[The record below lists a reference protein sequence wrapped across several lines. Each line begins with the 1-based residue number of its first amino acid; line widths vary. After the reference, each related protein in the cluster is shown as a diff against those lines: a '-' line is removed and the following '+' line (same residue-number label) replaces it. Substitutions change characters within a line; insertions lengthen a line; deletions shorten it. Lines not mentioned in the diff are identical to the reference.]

1 MKRAPWV
8 TSPWGLFLRRGG
20 NPSLFFY
27 IFSFLWGGRGGVGLR
42 KSIAQIGFGTITS
55 SKQLT
60 VRKGGQKRDTM
71 ANRSK
76 YESHVLP
83 KLELIEAWSRDGL
96 TLEQIAHNLGIA
108 CSTLKK
114 YKEEPDKQALAD
126 ALARGRE
133 VVDVIVENALLKK
146 CTGYDYTEI
155 YREYKVSKD
164 PDTGEQIKELVKT
177 KETTRHVDGDV
188 TAQMFWLANRKRAVW
203 QYKPEPDSGSQDGET
218 GVIELTAQD
227 PEPTPPPELVEQV
240 EADMREAPDH
250 G

>member
-1 MKRAPWV
+1 MDNTAKAA
-8 TSPWGLFLRRGG
+8 GKEGM
-20 NPSLFFY
+20 
-27 IFSFLWGGRGGVGLR
+27 
-42 KSIAQIGFGTITS
+42 
-55 SKQLT
+55 T
-60 VRKGGQKRDTM
+60 VTM

-133 VVDVIVENALLKK
+133 VVDIIVENALLKK
-146 CTGYDYTEI
+146 ATGYDWTETT
-155 YREYKVSKD
+155 REYKVVQD
-164 PDTGEQIKELVKT
+164 EDGQDIRLLT
-177 KETTRHVDGDV
+177 KEKEVTRHVEGDV

-227 PEPTPPPELVEQV
+227 PEPTPPPDLVEQV
-240 EADMREAPDH
+240 EADLMEAQEH

>member
-1 MKRAPWV
+1 M
-8 TSPWGLFLRRGG
+8 T
-20 NPSLFFY
+20 
-27 IFSFLWGGRGGVGLR
+27 
-42 KSIAQIGFGTITS
+42 
-55 SKQLT
+55 
-60 VRKGGQKRDTM
+60 DTM
-71 ANRSK
+71 ANKSK

-164 PDTGEQIKELVKT
+164 PETGEQIKELVKT

-203 QYKPEPDSGSQDGET
+203 QYKPEPDTGNQDGET

-240 EADMREAPDH
+240 EADMMEAPEH

>member
-8 TSPWGLFLRRGG
+8 TRPWGLFLRRGG

-27 IFSFLWGGRGGVGLR
+27 IFSFLWGGRGGVGK
-42 KSIAQIGFGTITS
+42 KSIAQIRFDTMDNTHRQ
-55 SKQLT
+55 K
-60 VRKGGQKRDTM
+60 KGGQKDTM
-71 ANRSK
+71 ANKSK

-218 GVIELTAQD
+218 GVVELSAQD
-227 PEPTPPPELVEQV
+227 PEPTPPPELVAQA
-240 EADMREAPDH
+240 EAEMQQ
-250 G
+250 GGGL